1 MRLIIISAV
10 SSNGVIGVGSEIPWH
25 VPEDFKHFKE
35 TTMGHPVVVGLN
47 TFKTLPEK
55 ALLGRTYLV
64 LSGNEDISENLR
76 YNVHFFEN
84 MSSLLDYIKLNYSH
98 LDEEVYIAGGQSIY
112 DQFIDNC
119 DECIITW
126 IDKVIPYSSL
136 DDVKIFPTIPLVMKY
151 VCTFTSSWSTSI
163 KGLNYKI
170 YKYTNKKK
178 YVNT

>member
-1 MRLIIISAV
+1 MKLIIISAV
-10 SSNGVIGVGSEIPWH
+10 SCTGVIGVGSEIPWH

-64 LSGNEDISENLR
+64 LSGDENMST
-76 YNVHFFEN
+76 YQKDNVHFFQSL
-84 MSSLLDYIKLNYSH
+84 SSLLDYIKSNYSH
-98 LDEEVYIAGGQSIY
+98 LDEEVYIAGGQMIY
-112 DQFIDNC
+112 DQFINNC

-126 IDKVIPYSSL
+126 IDKVIPYSSA
-136 DDVKIFPTIPLVMKY
+136 DDVKIFPTIQLVMKY
-151 VCTFTSSWSTSI
+151 ECTFTSDWSTSK

-170 YKYTNKKK
+170 FKYTNKKNH
-178 YVNT
+178 VSI